1 MRLVQ
6 ALLVLRG
13 DLDVGHLPLRPRGD
27 GEQHQGHEQR
37 GHAQTVVIG
46 GVGGVLGLGNDEP
59 ATPCPVATLSHHSP
73 IAWEAKLLGARAVVV
88 ARPTG
93 VRKSS
98 ATVWMT

>member
-1 MRLVQ
+1 MASEASSVW
-6 ALLVLRG
+6 AM
-13 DLDVGHLPLRPRGD
+13 
-27 GEQHQGHEQR
+27 
-37 GHAQTVVIG
+37 T
-46 GVGGVLGLGNDEP
+46 NP

-73 IAWEAKLLGARAVVV
+73 IAWEAKLLGASAVVV